1 MDARNIVLGGIGGG
15 ILLFVLLFGLNS
27 LIGMVVPYDISTFGG
42 MRAMDD
48 PVMLLFFLYPFVVSF
63 AAAVVFDTVRNA
75 LQGTTVRKGLLFGGL
90 FLVIMTIPS
99 LFVMITTMDWPL
111 VFYAA
116 SIVEEGIG
124 CPVMGVLFAFL
135 WKV

>member
-63 AAAVVFDTVRNA
+63 AAAVVFDTVRHA
-75 LQGTTVRKGLLFGGL
+75 LQGTPVRKGLLFGGL
-90 FLVIMTIPS
+90 LLVIMTVPS

-116 SIVEEGIG
+116 SIVQEGIG
-124 CPVMGVLFAFL
+124 YPVMGVLFAFL

>member
-1 MDARNIVLGGIGGG
+1 MDAKNIVLGGTGGG

-27 LIGMVVPYDISTFGG
+27 LIGMVVPYDISAFGG

-75 LQGTTVRKGLLFGGL
+75 LQGTTVTKGLLFGGL
-90 FLVIMTIPS
+90 LLVIMTVPS

-116 SIVEEGIG
+116 SIVQEGIG
-124 CPVMGVLFAFL
+124 YPVMGVLFAFL
-135 WKV
+135 WKL